1 MSIAPSSPEAAFE
14 NLVSRYDG
22 FELVVYNKYVWTTM
36 GGKDDD
42 IWYIEEHK
50 GENKRTVVRSAT
62 KVNGRWQDSCCTIKD
77 GVSTPQDIKSG
88 TTISF
93 ITDKLYN
100 GQGQIEESRKSTNSY
115 LMGIFIRKYTFNFG
129 AQAYDVAKPYDVT
142 VGVIL
147 KNDDKGT
154 YRMRKLSVGD
164 EVEKPEF

>member
-62 KVNGRWQDSCCTIKD
+62 KVNGKIGRAH
-77 GVSTPQDIKSG
+77 V
-88 TTISF
+88 
-93 ITDKLYN
+93 
-100 GQGQIEESRKSTNSY
+100 
-115 LMGIFIRKYTFNFG
+115 
-129 AQAYDVAKPYDVT
+129 
-142 VGVIL
+142 
-147 KNDDKGT
+147 
-154 YRMRKLSVGD
+154 
-164 EVEKPEF
+164 